1 MRAFALVLVSGAAIL
16 AQTPPPPAKTP
27 AKAPATG
34 TAAAAPARPNP
45 ALLNPSAL
53 KAKAPDLFRAKFV
66 TTHGDFVVEVHR
78 DWAPLGAD
86 RFYNLVKNRFFTDAA
101 FFRYVPN
108 FIVQFG
114 LPASPAVAKAWQ
126 DAKIPDDPVTQ
137 SNKKGTLVFATA
149 GPKTRTTQL
158 FININ
163 DNAGL
168 DPQGFAPFG
177 TVTEGMDVVAGLYK
191 DYGERPDQGAITAQG
206 KAYLDK
212 NFPKL
217 DSIKS
222 ATVIFPEAAPPAK
235 KAAPA
240 VKKSEPATPAKKQ

>member
-1 MRAFALVLVSGAAIL
+1 VKS
-16 AQTPPPPAKTP
+16 
-27 AKAPATG
+27 
-34 TAAAAPARPNP
+34 AAAPARPNP
-45 ALLNPSAL
+45 ALLNPSTL

-114 LPASPAVAKAWQ
+114 LPANPAVAKAWQ

-158 FININ
+158 FINLN

-206 KAYLDK
+206 KAYIDK

-222 ATVIFPEAAPPAK
+222 ATVIFPEATAAPAK

-240 VKKSEPATPAKKQ
+240 AKKSEPATPAKKQ